1 MIDYA
6 LILTRKY
13 EGSEWTLDANDYA
26 ELNWI
31 SDSSKPSKKTL
42 DDLWETVQAEIE
54 AEKAAKVDLKASAV
68 AKLAAL
74 GLTEDEAKAII
85 G

>member
-1 MIDYA
+1 MKITHIDATTNTNTELEVTQKEFTEMVGKLEAVKPFAQVIEEKQA
-6 LILTRKY
+6 LK
-13 EGSEWTLDANDYA
+13 
-26 ELNWI
+26 
-31 SDSSKPSKKTL
+31 DS
-42 DDLWETVQAEIE
+42 AM
-54 AEKAAKVDLKASAV
+54 